1 MIGKLIILILISN
14 VVLEFQNKDNI
25 KRKLE
30 LNLELTE
37 ERGKFE
43 DLKFFYD
50 FKNFE
55 QNFPPEWTADQKTLI
70 INSIKKAGGVLE
82 SFISMF
88 KSEEKMLFPKIAAKN
103 EYNLDVWED
112 IFKLDEAQNYD
123 FCIAVFFNF
132 KETGNTPASTEIMYT
147 NDLDIPLFTVIKLNK
162 DFLNDKL
169 ESYYLESLFLHELT
183 HSLGFHSY
191 LFCNDPFN
199 SIISTKE
206 INGKNHYYITSKNVV
221 DFAKD
226 YFDCQSLEGVEIEEG
241 EDDCPG
247 SHWSSRI
254 LLGEYMTDFAYPE
267 EQVISGFTLAL
278 FEDLQYLKVKK
289 KYTGGLMRF
298 GKHKG
303 CDFVNSKCI
312 GGSNKYENEFY
323 YPTNLDDLNLIEP
336 SCSSGRLSR
345 TIYKLYAYDSDI
357 SPSEYQYFSNKKV
370 GGIPLTNYCPVS
382 EYPSSDSIFIGRCS
396 QKGEPSELASALGE
410 SLSAN
415 SFCALSSLM
424 KSGNTNYDGEVR
436 AVCFEMFCS
445 DKSLTILVGD
455 NYFVC
460 PRGGGKID
468 GVGYDGYL
476 LCPDYN
482 LICTGS
488 AICNDMFDCINKKS
502 EENTGIFNYDYD
514 IITTQDSSVYKEA
527 ETVIGHELSE
537 NKNTC
542 PIYCSQCNK
551 NKLCV
556 RCGKNFVLKGNV
568 CENKIKNCI
577 EYDDDESCKKCKD
590 GYALIK
596 EKNNNKY
603 CLEESKL
610 GIQYYSET
618 ESDIT
623 YYIKCS
629 DTFDN
634 CLSCSSTACTSCIN
648 NYGLFNDGTSYACVD
663 LSSKKY
669 YYDSESSLYKLCSE
683 KINGCDTCSKS
694 SNSEIN
700 CIQCLENYA
709 IVYGEPETCSLES
722 ALKNDDSLFKDNDG
736 KYYPCSDN
744 KFHNVENCA
753 KCKDKESCE
762 SCQDGYN
769 LYNSKKLCL
778 MESDINEKKYYLDP
792 SDGFYYLCSKKINGC
807 NKCNDGNKCLEC
819 NSEFALDENDK
830 CIHLSQRSKYYL
842 DPITL
847 RYVSC
852 SKIENC
858 EECSSSTQCLKCK
871 SGFKLNNS
879 LCEKDENKDKY
890 KAIAIAAL
898 IISIIALIGVG
909 IILLLLLRNIFS
921 RSPNLVTSAT
931 NEFNGEE
938 VESIEVK
945 KKKRSIHNEVKTD
958 EL

>member
-30 LNLELTE
+30 LNLDLRE

-88 KSEEKMLFPKIAAKN
+88 KSEEKMLFPNDIAKDD
-103 EYNLDVWED
+103 YDLDVWED

-206 INGKNHYYITSKNVV
+206 ISGKNHYYITSKNVV

-312 GGSNKYENEFY
+312 GGSNKYENEFF

-345 TIYKLYAYDSDI
+345 TIHKLYAYDSDI

-396 QKGEPSELASALGE
+396 QKGEPSKLASALGE

-551 NKLCV
+551 NKQCV

-648 NYGLFNDGTSYACVD
+648 NYGLYYDGTSYACVD

-683 KINGCDTCSKS
+683 KMNGCDTCSKS
-694 SNSEIN
+694 SNNEIN

-709 IVYGEPETCSLES
+709 IIYGEPETCSLES
-722 ALKNDDSLFKDNDG
+722 DLKNDDSLFKDNDG
-736 KYYPCSDN
+736 KYYPCNDN
-744 KFHNVENCA
+744 KFHNVENCV
-753 KCKDKESCE
+753 KCKDKESCD

-931 NEFNGEE
+931 NEFNGDE

-945 KKKRSIHNEVKTD
+945 KKKRRIHNEVKNE

>member
-958 EL
+958 

>member
-30 LNLELTE
+30 LNLDLRE

-88 KSEEKMLFPKIAAKN
+88 KSEEKMLFPNDIAKDD
-103 EYNLDVWED
+103 YDLDVWED

-206 INGKNHYYITSKNVV
+206 ISGKNHYYITSKNVV

-312 GGSNKYENEFY
+312 GGSNKYENEFF

-345 TIYKLYAYDSDI
+345 TIHKLYAYDSDI

-382 EYPSSDSIFIGRCS
+382 EYPSSESIFIGRCF

-556 RCGKNFVLKGNV
+556 RCGKNFVLKVNV

-648 NYGLFNDGTSYACVD
+648 NYGLYYDGTSYACVD

-683 KINGCDTCSKS
+683 KMNGCDTCSKS

-744 KFHNVENCA
+744 KFHNVENCV

-762 SCQDGYN
+762 LCQDGYN

-830 CIHLSQRSKYYL
+830 CIYLSQRSKYYL

-931 NEFNGEE
+931 NEFNGDE

-945 KKKRSIHNEVKTD
+945 KKKRRIHNEVKNE